1 MRFIYSIL
9 RYLVGSI
16 FIFSGLIKI
25 NDPVGT
31 QIKLEEYFG
40 VFSTDFTSLF
50 DLLVPFALLISIVLC
65 TLEIII
71 GIALLMNY
79 KMRIVLKLL
88 LSLIVFFTFLTF
100 YSAYF
105 NKVTDCGCFGDAI
118 KLTPWESF
126 YKDIILL
133 VFSISIYFLNKNLKN
148 QVGIFYIKIFDDKV
162 FRNGIIIVS
171 TIISLIIS
179 FSAINFLPFI
189 DFRAYKIGNY
199 IPDLMNP
206 SEELKYSYIM
216 EKEGREYEF
225 ESYPLDES
233 FTFKKIKLLNPEAQP
248 KITDYSLWNETGDY
262 TNESFLGNKLFIII
276 HDVNKMGLKGR
287 KLEDFISHLKILVSN
302 INFWIEPI
310 IITSSDSKS
319 FNDFKE
325 KYNIE
330 IKNVYGDATV
340 LKTIIRSNPGFFL
353 LRNGTVTGKWHY
365 NKFPDAKEILRGVNI
380 SI

>member
-40 VFSTDFTSLF
+40 VFSSDFTSLF
-50 DLLVPFALLISIVLC
+50 ELLVPFALLISIVLC

-79 KMRIVLKLL
+79 KMKIVLKLL

-171 TIISLIIS
+171 TIICLIIS

-199 IPDLMNP
+199 IPDLMNT

-302 INFWIEPI
+302 INFWVEPI

>member
-148 QVGIFYIKIFDDKV
+148 QVGLFYIKIFDDKV

-171 TIISLIIS
+171 TIICLIIS

-276 HDVNKMGLKGR
+276 HDVNKMGLKGK
-287 KLEDFISHLKILVSN
+287 KLEDFITQLKILVSN
-302 INFWIEPI
+302 INFWVEPI

-325 KYNIE
+325 KYDIK

>member
-40 VFSTDFTSLF
+40 VFSSDFTSLF
-50 DLLVPFALLISIVLC
+50 ELLVPFALLISIVLC

-148 QVGIFYIKIFDDKV
+148 QVGLFYIKIFDDKV

-189 DFRAYKIGNY
+189 DFRAYKVGNY

-216 EKEGREYEF
+216 EKGGREYEF

-233 FTFKKIKLLNPEAQP
+233 FTFKKINLLNPEAQP
-248 KITDYSLWNETGDY
+248 KITDYSLWNEKGDY

-276 HDVNKMGLKGR
+276 HDVNKMGLKGK
-287 KLEDFISHLKILVSN
+287 KLQDFISQLKILGSN
-302 INFWIEPI
+302 INFWVEPI

-319 FNDFKE
+319 YNDFRE
-325 KYNIE
+325 KYHIE

-365 NKFPDAKEILRGVNI
+365 NKFPDAKEILRRVNI

>member
-50 DLLVPFALLISIVLC
+50 ELLVPFALLISIVLC

-148 QVGIFYIKIFDDKV
+148 QVGLFYIKIFDDKV

-171 TIISLIIS
+171 TIICIIIS

-189 DFRAYKIGNY
+189 DFRAYKVGNY

-216 EKEGREYEF
+216 EKGGREYEF

-233 FTFKKIKLLNPEAQP
+233 FTFKKINLLNPEAQP
-248 KITDYSLWNETGDY
+248 KITDYSLWNEKGDY

-276 HDVNKMGLKGR
+276 HDVNKMGLKGK
-287 KLEDFISHLKILVSN
+287 KLQDFISQLKILGSN
-302 INFWIEPI
+302 INFWVEPI

-319 FNDFKE
+319 YNDFRE
-325 KYNIE
+325 KYHIE

>member
-50 DLLVPFALLISIVLC
+50 ELLVPFALLISIALC

-148 QVGIFYIKIFDDKV
+148 QVGLFYIKIFDDKV

-171 TIISLIIS
+171 TIICLIIS

-189 DFRAYKIGNY
+189 DFRAYKVGNY

-216 EKEGREYEF
+216 EKGGREYEF

-233 FTFKKIKLLNPEAQP
+233 FTFKKINLLNPEAQP
-248 KITDYSLWNETGDY
+248 KITDYSLWNEKGDY

-276 HDVNKMGLKGR
+276 HDVNKMGLKGK
-287 KLEDFISHLKILVSN
+287 KLQDFISQLKILVSN
-302 INFWIEPI
+302 INFWVEPI

-319 FNDFKE
+319 YNDFRE
-325 KYNIE
+325 KYHIE

-365 NKFPDAKEILRGVNI
+365 NKFPDAKEILRRVNI

>member
-40 VFSTDFTSLF
+40 VFSSDFTSLF
-50 DLLVPFALLISIVLC
+50 ELLVPFALLISIVLC

-79 KMRIVLKLL
+79 KMKIVLKLL

-148 QVGIFYIKIFDDKV
+148 QVGLFYIKIFDDKV

-171 TIISLIIS
+171 TIICLIIS

-189 DFRAYKIGNY
+189 DFRAYKVGNY

-216 EKEGREYEF
+216 EKGGREYEF

-233 FTFKKIKLLNPEAQP
+233 FTFKKINLLNPEAQP

-276 HDVNKMGLKGR
+276 HDVNKMGLKGK
-287 KLEDFISHLKILVSN
+287 KLQDFISQLKILVSN
-302 INFWIEPI
+302 INFWVEPI

-319 FNDFKE
+319 YNDFRE
-325 KYNIE
+325 KYHIE

-365 NKFPDAKEILRGVNI
+365 NKFPDAKEILRRVNI

>member
-50 DLLVPFALLISIVLC
+50 ELLVPFALLISIVLC

-133 VFSISIYFLNKNLKN
+133 VFSISIYFLNNNLKN
-148 QVGIFYIKIFDDKV
+148 QVGLFYIKIFDDKV

-171 TIISLIIS
+171 TIICLIIS

-216 EKEGREYEF
+216 EKGGREYEF

-233 FTFKKIKLLNPEAQP
+233 FTFKKINLLNPEAQP
-248 KITDYSLWNETGDY
+248 KITDYSLWNEKGDY

-276 HDVNKMGLKGR
+276 HDVNKMGLKGK
-287 KLEDFISHLKILVSN
+287 KLQDFISQLKILGSN
-302 INFWIEPI
+302 INFWVEPI

-319 FNDFKE
+319 YNDFRE
-325 KYNIE
+325 KYHIE

-365 NKFPDAKEILRGVNI
+365 NKFPDAKEILRRVNI

>member
-40 VFSTDFTSLF
+40 VFSSDFTSLF
-50 DLLVPFALLISIVLC
+50 ELLVPFALLISIVLC

-171 TIISLIIS
+171 TIICLIIS

-199 IPDLMNP
+199 IPDLMNT

-302 INFWIEPI
+302 INFWVEPI

>member
-50 DLLVPFALLISIVLC
+50 ELLVPFALLISIVLC

-148 QVGIFYIKIFDDKV
+148 QVGLFYIKIFDDKV

-171 TIISLIIS
+171 TIICLIIS

-189 DFRAYKIGNY
+189 DFRAYKVGNY

-216 EKEGREYEF
+216 EKGGREYEF

-233 FTFKKIKLLNPEAQP
+233 FTFKKINLLNPEAQP

-276 HDVNKMGLKGR
+276 HDVNKMGLKGK
-287 KLEDFISHLKILVSN
+287 KLQDFISQLKILGSN
-302 INFWIEPI
+302 INFWVEPI

-319 FNDFKE
+319 YNDFRE
-325 KYNIE
+325 KYHIE

-365 NKFPDAKEILRGVNI
+365 NKFPDAKEILRRVNI

>member
-50 DLLVPFALLISIVLC
+50 ELLVPFALLISIVLC

-148 QVGIFYIKIFDDKV
+148 QVGLFYIKIFDDKV

-171 TIISLIIS
+171 TIICLIIS

-189 DFRAYKIGNY
+189 DFRAYKVGNY

-216 EKEGREYEF
+216 EKGGREYEF

-233 FTFKKIKLLNPEAQP
+233 FTFKKINLLNPEAQP
-248 KITDYSLWNETGDY
+248 KITDYSLWNEKGDY

-276 HDVNKMGLKGR
+276 HDVNKMGLKGK
-287 KLEDFISHLKILVSN
+287 KLQDFISQLKILGSN
-302 INFWIEPI
+302 INFWVEPI

-319 FNDFKE
+319 YNDFRE
-325 KYNIE
+325 KYHIE

-365 NKFPDAKEILRGVNI
+365 NKFPDPKEILRSVNI

>member
-171 TIISLIIS
+171 TIICLIIS

>member
-1 MRFIYSIL
+1 
-9 RYLVGSI
+9 
-16 FIFSGLIKI
+16 
-25 NDPVGT
+25 
-31 QIKLEEYFG
+31 
-40 VFSTDFTSLF
+40 
-50 DLLVPFALLISIVLC
+50 
-65 TLEIII
+65 
-71 GIALLMNY
+71 
-79 KMRIVLKLL
+79 MRIVLKLL
-88 LSLIVFFTFLTF
+88 LILIVFFTFLTF

-148 QVGIFYIKIFDDKV
+148 QVGLFYIKMFDDKV

-171 TIISLIIS
+171 TIICLIIS

-189 DFRAYKIGNY
+189 DFRAYKVGNY

-216 EKEGREYEF
+216 EKGGREYEF
-225 ESYPLDES
+225 ESYPLDKS
-233 FTFKKIKLLNPEAQP
+233 FKFKKINLLNPEAQP

>member
-40 VFSTDFTSLF
+40 VFSSDFTSLF
-50 DLLVPFALLISIVLC
+50 ELLVPFALLISIVLC

-133 VFSISIYFLNKNLKN
+133 VFSI
-148 QVGIFYIKIFDDKV
+148 
-162 FRNGIIIVS
+162 
-171 TIISLIIS
+171 
-179 FSAINFLPFI
+179 
-189 DFRAYKIGNY
+189 
-199 IPDLMNP
+199 
-206 SEELKYSYIM
+206 
-216 EKEGREYEF
+216 
-225 ESYPLDES
+225 
-233 FTFKKIKLLNPEAQP
+233 
-248 KITDYSLWNETGDY
+248 
-262 TNESFLGNKLFIII
+262 
-276 HDVNKMGLKGR
+276 
-287 KLEDFISHLKILVSN
+287 
-302 INFWIEPI
+302 
-310 IITSSDSKS
+310 
-319 FNDFKE
+319 
-325 KYNIE
+325 
-330 IKNVYGDATV
+330 
-340 LKTIIRSNPGFFL
+340 
-353 LRNGTVTGKWHY
+353 
-365 NKFPDAKEILRGVNI
+365 
-380 SI
+380 

>member
-40 VFSTDFTSLF
+40 VFSSDFTSLF
-50 DLLVPFALLISIVLC
+50 ELLVPFALLISIVLC

-171 TIISLIIS
+171 TIICLIIS

-189 DFRAYKIGNY
+189 DFRVYKVGNY

-216 EKEGREYEF
+216 EKGGREYEF

-233 FTFKKIKLLNPEAQP
+233 FTFKKINLLNPEAQP

-276 HDVNKMGLKGR
+276 HDVNKMGLKGK
-287 KLEDFISHLKILVSN
+287 KLQDFISQLKILVSN
-302 INFWIEPI
+302 INFWVEPI

-319 FNDFKE
+319 YNDFRE
-325 KYNIE
+325 KYHIE

-365 NKFPDAKEILRGVNI
+365 NKFPDPKEILRSVNI

>member
-40 VFSTDFTSLF
+40 VFSSDFTSLF
-50 DLLVPFALLISIVLC
+50 ELLVPFALLISIVLC

-79 KMRIVLKLL
+79 KMKIVLKLL

-171 TIISLIIS
+171 TIICLIIS

-302 INFWIEPI
+302 INFWVEPI

>member
-50 DLLVPFALLISIVLC
+50 ELLVPFALLISIALC

-148 QVGIFYIKIFDDKV
+148 QVGLFYIKIFDDKV

-171 TIISLIIS
+171 TIICLIIS

>member
-50 DLLVPFALLISIVLC
+50 ELLVPFALLISIALC

-133 VFSISIYFLNKNLKN
+133 VFSISIYFLNNNLKN
-148 QVGIFYIKIFDDKV
+148 QVGLFYIKIFDDKV

-171 TIISLIIS
+171 TIICLIIS

-189 DFRAYKIGNY
+189 DFRVYKVGNY

-216 EKEGREYEF
+216 EKGGREYEF

-233 FTFKKIKLLNPEAQP
+233 FTFKKINLLNPEAQP

-276 HDVNKMGLKGR
+276 HDVNKMGLKGK
-287 KLEDFISHLKILVSN
+287 KLQDFISQLKILVSN
-302 INFWIEPI
+302 INFWVEPI

-319 FNDFKE
+319 YNDFRE
-325 KYNIE
+325 KYHIE

-365 NKFPDAKEILRGVNI
+365 NKFPDPKEILRSVNI

>member
-50 DLLVPFALLISIVLC
+50 ELLVPFALLISIALC

-148 QVGIFYIKIFDDKV
+148 QVGLFYIKIFDDKV

-171 TIISLIIS
+171 TIICLIIS

-189 DFRAYKIGNY
+189 DFRVYKVGNY

-216 EKEGREYEF
+216 EKGGREYEF

-233 FTFKKIKLLNPEAQP
+233 FTFKKINLLNPEAQP

-276 HDVNKMGLKGR
+276 HDVNKMGLKGK
-287 KLEDFISHLKILVSN
+287 KLQDFISQLKILGSN
-302 INFWIEPI
+302 INFWVEPI

-319 FNDFKE
+319 YNDFRE
-325 KYNIE
+325 KYHIE

-365 NKFPDAKEILRGVNI
+365 NKFPDAKEILRRVNI

>member
-40 VFSTDFTSLF
+40 VFSSDFTSLF
-50 DLLVPFALLISIVLC
+50 ELLVPFALLISIVLC

-148 QVGIFYIKIFDDKV
+148 QVGLFYIKIFDDKV

-171 TIISLIIS
+171 TIICLIIS

-189 DFRAYKIGNY
+189 DFRVYKVGNY

-216 EKEGREYEF
+216 EKGGREYEF

-233 FTFKKIKLLNPEAQP
+233 FTFKKINLLNPEAQP

-276 HDVNKMGLKGR
+276 HDVNKMGLKGK
-287 KLEDFISHLKILVSN
+287 KLQDFISRLKILVSN
-302 INFWIEPI
+302 INFWVEPI

-319 FNDFKE
+319 YNDFRE
-325 KYNIE
+325 KYHIE

-365 NKFPDAKEILRGVNI
+365 NKFPDAKEILRRVNI

>member
-50 DLLVPFALLISIVLC
+50 ELLVPFALLISIVLC

-133 VFSISIYFLNKNLKN
+133 VFSISIYFLNNNLKN
-148 QVGIFYIKIFDDKV
+148 QVGLFYIKIFDDKV

-171 TIISLIIS
+171 TIICLIIS

-189 DFRAYKIGNY
+189 DFRVYKVGNY

-216 EKEGREYEF
+216 EKGGREYEF

-233 FTFKKIKLLNPEAQP
+233 FTFKKINLLNPEAQP

-365 NKFPDAKEILRGVNI
+365 NKFPDAKEILRRVNI